1 MVERI
6 YNDRK
11 YYIADE
17 KFYNDFFHIESVSL
31 TDSTD
36 VRVESDFM
44 SYGECMKLFFSKD
57 FFK

>member
-6 YNDRK
+6 YNNRK

-17 KFYNDFFHIESVSL
+17 KFYNDFFHIESVSI
-31 TDSTD
+31 DNPED
-36 VRVESDFM
+36 IKIESDFM
-44 SYGECMKLFFSKD
+44 SYGECQKLFFSKD